1 MNATALSDL
10 SRTIVHKRA
19 PDGLRPGLCGKRR
32 TTSPQHFIRSRLREA
47 VSSLIVL
54 SCLSLTVR
62 AADPA
67 AKPMGILCS
76 FYPMYVMALNVAGG
90 VPGVT
95 VKCMTPSSAGC
106 LHDYQLTPAELKA
119 VVTSDVFIAN
129 GAGMETFIEK
139 AVNQAPNLKVIEASR
154 GIKLACGNNPHVWVS
169 ISGAIQE
176 TKNIAAGLAAVDP
189 TRATAFTA
197 NAAGYVE
204 RLDQLRRKMHAALD
218 GLKDRDIITFHEAFP
233 CFASEFN
240 LRIVGVVEREPG
252 SEPSPGELAKTIET
266 VRKTEVK
273 ALFVEPQYSA
283 KSAEVIHRETG
294 IPVHILDPAVTGPL
308 DPERARD
315 SYISAMEKNLKV
327 LEDALKN

>member
-1 MNATALSDL
+1 
-10 SRTIVHKRA
+10 
-19 PDGLRPGLCGKRR
+19 
-32 TTSPQHFIRSRLREA
+32 
-47 VSSLIVL
+47 
-54 SCLSLTVR
+54 
-62 AADPA
+62 
-67 AKPMGILCS
+67 MGILCS